1 MIELVSEKLT
11 NYISSN
17 SDINASEIPKIN
29 FAIKSILS
37 ESSKF
42 IIMFII
48 FFMLGKENY
57 FLLSFLIL
65 SPIRAYSGGI
75 HFYTYRACLVFS
87 MLVFFITSYL
97 TPKYIGQVP
106 LIIHSILSIL
116 SLIIIYIKSPQVSKY
131 RKKMRMYTDPK
142 IILRRK
148 LISTFLTLL
157 FLCTSFFLFKGTVYM
172 NCAITT
178 IFVQAIQL
186 IPASRIN
193 G

>member
-17 SDINASEIPKIN
+17 SDINDSEIPKIN

-48 FFMLGKENY
+48 FFMLGTEKY
-57 FLLSFLIL
+57 FLLSFIIL
-65 SPIRAYSGGI
+65 CPIRAYSGGI
-75 HFYTYRACLVFS
+75 HFYTYRSCLAFS
-87 MLVFFITSYL
+87 MLIFFITSYL

-106 LIIHSILSIL
+106 LILYLILSIL

-131 RKKMRMYTDPK
+131 RKKMRMYNDPK

-157 FLCTSFFLFKGTVYM
+157 FLCASFLIFKYTVHL
-172 NCAITT
+172 NCAIIT
-178 IFVQAIQL
+178 IFMQAFQL
-186 IPASRIN
+186 IPSSRIN
-193 G
+193 N

>member
-48 FFMLGKENY
+48 FFMLGTEKY
-57 FLLSFLIL
+57 FLLSFIIL
-65 SPIRAYSGGI
+65 CPIRAYSGGI
-75 HFYTYRACLVFS
+75 HFYTYKACLAFS

-97 TPKYIGQVP
+97 TPIYLGLVSIYIYLP
-106 LIIHSILSIL
+106 LSIL
-116 SLIIIYIKSPQVSKY
+116 SLLIIYMKSPQVSKY
-131 RKKMRMYTDPK
+131 RKKMKRYNNHKM
-142 IILRRK
+142 ILRSK

-157 FLCTSFFLFKGTVYM
+157 FLCISFLLFENVLYK
-172 NCAITT
+172 NCVIIT
-178 IFVQAIQL
+178 IFIQAFQL
-186 IPASRIN
+186 IPASRISS
-193 G
+193 

>member
-17 SDINASEIPKIN
+17 SDINDSEIPKIN

-48 FFMLGKENY
+48 FFMLGTEKY
-57 FLLSFLIL
+57 FLLSFIIL
-65 SPIRAYSGGI
+65 CPIRAYSGGI
-75 HFYTYRACLVFS
+75 HFYTYKACLSFS

-106 LIIHSILSIL
+106 LIIHLILSIL

-131 RKKMRMYTDPK
+131 RKKMKMYNDPK
-142 IILRRK
+142 IILSRK
-148 LISTFLTLL
+148 LITTFITLL
-157 FLCTSFFLFKGTVYM
+157 FLCASFLLFKDTVYL
-172 NCAITT
+172 NCAIIT
-178 IFVQAIQL
+178 IFMQAFQL
-186 IPASRIN
+186 IPASRISS
-193 G
+193 

>member
-17 SDINASEIPKIN
+17 SDINDSEIPKIN

-37 ESSKF
+37 EGSKF

-48 FFMLGKENY
+48 FFMLGTEKY
-57 FLLSFLIL
+57 FLLSFIIL
-65 SPIRAYSGGI
+65 CPIRAYSGGI
-75 HFYTYRACLVFS
+75 HFYTYKSCLAFS
-87 MLVFFITSYL
+87 MLIFFITSYL

-106 LIIHSILSIL
+106 LIIHLILSIL
-116 SLIIIYIKSPQVSKY
+116 SLIIIYKKSPQVSKY
-131 RKKMRMYTDPK
+131 RKKMRMYNDPK
-142 IILRRK
+142 IILSRK

-157 FLCTSFFLFKGTVYM
+157 FLYSSLLLFKDTVYI
-172 NCAITT
+172 NCAIIT
-178 IFVQAIQL
+178 IFIQALQL

-193 G
+193 C

>member
-17 SDINASEIPKIN
+17 SDINASEIPKIH

-48 FFMLGKENY
+48 FFILGTEKY
-57 FLLSFLIL
+57 FLLSFIIL
-65 SPIRAYSGGI
+65 CPIRAYSGGI
-75 HFYTYRACLVFS
+75 HFYTYKACLVFS

-97 TPKYIGQVP
+97 TPKYIGQIP
-106 LIIHSILSIL
+106 LIIHLILSIL

-131 RKKMRMYTDPK
+131 RKKMRMYNDSK
-142 IILRRK
+142 IILSRK

-157 FLCTSFFLFKGTVYM
+157 FLCASFLIFKYTLYL
-172 NCAITT
+172 NCAIIT
-178 IFVQAIQL
+178 IFMQAIQL